1 MPKSVMP
8 CISLVLYPTC
18 WIQIIPRMKDW
29 LTAMIPNINTWKY
42 QSFWRQ
48 KCQISNMSMWIV
60 LSINNSRCQ
69 CWQISVLI
77 WSIELPINH
86 ASLKSDNITYVKMSY
101 VLAILKHLAK
111 AKYCQKSY
119 SAKNILDLK
128 KVSRKKTLAIQRD
141 KQNKMYDSGKRSKKY
156 QEEKQKKA
164 KFPKNTKKYQF
175 QHCC

>member
-1 MPKSVMP
+1 MAHNRR
-8 CISLVLYPTC
+8 T
-18 WIQIIPRMKDW
+18 
-29 LTAMIPNINTWKY
+29 
-42 QSFWRQ
+42 SFM
-48 KCQISNMSMWIV
+48 NV
-60 LSINNSRCQ
+60 P
-69 CWQISVLI
+69 
-77 WSIELPINH
+77 LPINH

-119 SAKNILDLK
+119 SAKNILYLR

-164 KFPKNTKKYQF
+164 KLPKNTNSNIVAQVDMVGTNHNEVLTLLRHMSMCQF
-175 QHCC
+175 CANIFLIQLTSTYFLASEVFKNQSF